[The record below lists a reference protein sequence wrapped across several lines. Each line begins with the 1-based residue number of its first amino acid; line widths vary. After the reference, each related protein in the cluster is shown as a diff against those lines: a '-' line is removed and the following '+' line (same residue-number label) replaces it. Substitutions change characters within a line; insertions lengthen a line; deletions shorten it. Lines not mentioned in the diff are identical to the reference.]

1 MARKISDFTR
11 EERRLFAKKGLTF
24 VRRDGIQSVSIKPL
38 QAVVMGDV
46 PQTYVKGIIH
56 LDREALTAIR
66 PYTMRAG
73 HIYEQCRVEL
83 LRRIQEPHDAK
94 PKGMPAYATIIWDGY
109 HQKGVRALALAQ
121 WQSDH
126 SDESA
131 YLYAI
136 SCLPIE
142 CWHWRMHLWH
152 TDREAVVIDHLLP
165 RLARRGAG
173 RAGTEAL
180 EQGMAYASRESEK
193 QAEQM
198 AIRRDFLPNFRHDEI
213 YEDEGYVIRD
223 GRKLRFTPED
233 FATAWGLWK
242 NEPQPWETVEDFGYD
257 YKTSSSYQ
265 AYKDHIPTQ
274 AELERSQLWHEA
286 SRWER

>member
-11 EERRLFAKKGLTF
+11 EERRNFAKKGLKI
-24 VRRDGIQSVSIKPL
+24 VRRDGIQSASIKSL
-38 QAVVMGDV
+38 QAVVMGEI
-46 PQTYVKGIIH
+46 PQGYVKSVIH
-56 LDREALTAIR
+56 LDSKALTTIQ
-66 PYTMRAG
+66 PYTVRAG
-73 HIYEQCRVEL
+73 RIYEECRLEL
-83 LRRIQEPHDAK
+83 LKRIQEPF
-94 PKGMPAYATIIWDGY
+94 PPQGIPAYSDIIWDGY
-109 HQKGVRALALAQ
+109 RQKGVRALALAQ

-131 YLYAI
+131 YLFAI
-136 SCLPIE
+136 SCLPLE

-152 TDREAVVIDHLLP
+152 TDREVVVIDHHLP

-173 RAGTEAL
+173 RAGVEAL

-198 AIRRDFLPNFRHDEI
+198 AKRDQFLPNFRHDEI

-223 GRKLRFTPED
+223 GRKLRFAPED